1 VGSMQQG
8 GKLTPDSGLKGKTAW
23 VTGAASGIGKAVVD
37 RFTASGALVAG
48 LDLDADGLEELFGN
62 DNQRFVTVD
71 IRDAASVSDA
81 VAALIDGIG
90 PPDILV
96 NSAGIS
102 ASASMV
108 EHDVTVWTDVLAT
121 NLTGSFNLA
130 RLVFGGMC
138 ERGFGRIVNISAGS
152 GFRVGRGHAA
162 YGASKAGL
170 VALTKSMAM
179 EGAAFGVTAN
189 AVAPGL
195 VDTRMTRARFPT
207 DEDMQNAA
215 ASSPV
220 ANPMGRPLLAEDIA
234 HAVWFLSLP
243 QSAAI
248 TGQTIHVNNGSLML

>member
-1 VGSMQQG
+1 MPQG
-8 GKLTPDSGLKGKTAW
+8 GDVTTGSGLAGKTAW
-23 VTGAASGIGKAVVD
+23 VTGAASGIGKAVVH
-37 RFTASGALVAG
+37 RLTASGALVAG
-48 LDLDADGLEELFGN
+48 LDLDPDGLAELFGRG
-62 DNQRFVTVD
+62 DGRGAAVD
-71 IRDAASVSDA
+71 IRDTASVSDA
-81 VAALIDGIG
+81 VAALVERTG

-102 ASASMV
+102 ATASMV
-108 EHDVTVWTDVLAT
+108 EHDVDVWTDVLAT
-121 NLTGSFNLA
+121 NLTGSFNVA

-170 VALTKSMAM
+170 VALTKAMAM
-179 EGAAFGVTAN
+179 EGAAFGVTSN

-215 ASSPV
+215 ATSPV
-220 ANPMGRPLLAEDIA
+220 ANPMSRPLLPEDIA
-234 HAVWFLSLP
+234 HVVWFLSLP
-243 QSAAI
+243 ESAAI

>member
-1 VGSMQQG
+1 MEQG
-8 GKLTPDSGLKGKTAW
+8 GELTPDSGLEGKTAW
-23 VTGAASGIGKAVVD
+23 VTGAASGIGKAVVH
-37 RFTASGALVAG
+37 RLGESGALVAG
-48 LDLDADGLEELFGN
+48 LDLDADGLAELFGH
-62 DNQRFVTVD
+62 DNGRFATID
-71 IRDAASVSDA
+71 IRDGASVSLA
-81 VAALIDGIG
+81 VAALVESVG
-90 PPDILV
+90 PPDVLV

-102 ASASMV
+102 ATASMV

-121 NLTGSFNLA
+121 NLTGAFNLA

-189 AVAPGL
+189 AVAPGV
-195 VDTRMTRARFPT
+195 VDTPMTRARFST

-220 ANPMGRPLLAEDIA
+220 ANPMGRPLLPEEIA
-234 HAVWFLSLP
+234 HVVWFLSLP
-243 QSAAI
+243 ESAAI